1 MLAWIGGVATLF
13 GIVLFLALAVA
24 RGWIGPEARTA
35 LAGLGSLALLGL
47 GTWLHARRGRTEAS
61 VVLVGVAT
69 CGLFVTL
76 LVAAHVYA
84 LIPPQLAVVGALI
97 TGAAA
102 TILAIRWA
110 GIAIALLGLIGALLS
125 PVFVGAP
132 IDALTLTLLAVAAA
146 CATWTAVWQRWE
158 WLAYGALAICIPQ
171 WGQFVLGDHPLGLR
185 LAVVVAFGA
194 IGMAGALAT
203 QSASRSERLVPAAVV
218 MLTTNATV
226 VALLG
231 AVALRGTDGS
241 APLGGDALAA
251 WFVAVGAVHAAIGLV
266 RIEAICVP
274 MRRLGLVVGL
284 ILADVAFGLTA
295 SGLTLAI
302 GWAALGVAFAALTRR
317 PFTRSSDLALV
328 EIAMGAHIALALF
341 RAVITAP
348 PSAIGS
354 GTAGL
359 VALLSLAVLAGAC
372 IASAV
377 LVRPGAPELKVVL
390 NALGLAAI
398 AYLTAQALSGAPQTV
413 AWALEGLALA
423 GLAART
429 DDRLAEAGAAAFA
442 GLAVLHAI
450 VIDAPPSS
458 LVAGAPSL
466 LDAAVALGAIA
477 GAGILASRSHE
488 RARSWLLAGGA
499 VTLLYLA
506 SVAIISAFQPTAGAV
521 DPSLLELSV
530 RQQGQVVLS
539 GCWSLLGLG
548 LLITALR
555 TNRDPLRNAALALL
569 LLTVAKVFLY
579 DLSTLTSLYRVISFI
594 ALGLLL
600 LAGAFAYQRLR
611 PPPVP
616 DMRGV
621 HPSQR

>member
-1 MLAWIGGVATLF
+1 M
-13 GIVLFLALAVA
+13 
-24 RGWIGPEARTA
+24 
-35 LAGLGSLALLGL
+35 
-47 GTWLHARRGRTEAS
+47 
-61 VVLVGVAT
+61 
-69 CGLFVTL
+69 
-76 LVAAHVYA
+76 
-84 LIPPQLAVVGALI
+84 
-97 TGAAA
+97 
-102 TILAIRWA
+102 
-110 GIAIALLGLIGALLS
+110 IGALLS

-132 IDALTLTLLAVAAA
+132 IDTLTLTLLAVAAA

-158 WLAYGALAICIPQ
+158 WLAYGAMAICIPQ

-185 LAVVVAFGA
+185 LAVVVVFGA

-231 AVALRGTDGS
+231 AVVLRGTDGS

-251 WFVAVGAVHAAIGLV
+251 WFVAVGAAHAAIGLV

-295 SGLTLAI
+295 SGITLAI

-341 RAVITAP
+341 RALLTAP

-372 IASAV
+372 MASAV
-377 LVRPGAPELKVVL
+377 LVRPGAPEVKVLL

-413 AWALEGLALA
+413 AWALEGLALSRSSPPVRMI
-423 GLAART
+423 GLPR
-429 DDRLAEAGAAAFA
+429 RERPAFA
-442 GLAVLHAI
+442 GS
-450 VIDAPPSS
+450 PSCTRS
-458 LVAGAPSL
+458 SSTRRRARSWPGHRVARRCGGARCDRRAS
-466 LDAAVALGAIA
+466 
-477 GAGILASRSHE
+477 ILASRSHE
-488 RARSWLLAGGA
+488 RARSWLLVGGA

-521 DPSLLELSV
+521 DPSLLDLSV